1 MANLDI
7 AEKRLP
13 QDGRFQFTVAEKNID
28 VRVSVIPTSEGERLV
43 LRLLYKGS
51 ALLGLEDLGLDS
63 KNLEKFIELIF
74 RPNGIILS
82 TGPTGS
88 GKTTTLYAALNRLN
102 SRDLNIITIEDPV
115 EYSLSGVGQ
124 IQVNP
129 KIGLTFAHGFRSVLR
144 HDPDVIMIGEIRD
157 HETAEIASQAA
168 LTGHRVFSTLHT
180 NDAPSAVTRLV
191 DMGIEPY
198 LVSSTVIGVEAQRLI
213 RLLCPHCKEPYQP
226 SPESLSKSGLN
237 PADLEGV
244 EIFRARG
251 CPECFHTGY
260 RGRTGIYELLIV
272 DEEFQKA
279 VARSPEANTV
289 RQAALKTGMKTLVND
304 GISKVRQGI
313 TSLEEVLR
321 VTTA

>member
-1 MANLDI
+1 
-7 AEKRLP
+7 
-13 QDGRFQFTVAEKNID
+13 
-28 VRVSVIPTSEGERLV
+28 
-43 LRLLYKGS
+43 
-51 ALLGLEDLGLDS
+51 
-63 KNLEKFIELIF
+63 
-74 RPNGIILS
+74 
-82 TGPTGS
+82 
-88 GKTTTLYAALNRLN
+88 
-102 SRDLNIITIEDPV
+102 
-115 EYSLSGVGQ
+115 VGQ